1 MPILKAHTILLNRSL
16 IYTAVTRAKR
26 KVILVG
32 QKDVLFM
39 AIHRHKI
46 GRRNTKLGER
56 ICLYYQAFSRKNGM
70 TGRPSEWKEAV

>member
-1 MPILKAHTILLNRSL
+1 MLNRPL

-46 GRRNTKLGER
+46 DRRNTQLGAR
-56 ICLYYQAFSRKNGM
+56 ICLDYPAFSRKHGM
-70 TGRPSEWKEAV
+70 TRRPSEWKEAV